1 MTVRIEFLAA
11 TPAKSLAGEIEAY
24 ALAQGHVSALVVP
37 WESSP
42 TALNIAVTA
51 VRGEGWAI
59 EHTNLGTVTLTD
71 NAAASTRV
79 VVSAADAA
87 PDADGTRTKLAAVF
101 ETFARQLQDKFS
113 TSDPG
118 VRDRGQWSR

>member
-1 MTVRIEFLAA
+1 MADVVNFTAKGS
-11 TPAKSLAGEIEAY
+11 AKSLAGDIEAF

-37 WESSP
+37 WESTP
-42 TALNIAVTA
+42 TTLNLAVTA

-71 NAAASTRV
+71 LGGASTRV
-79 VVSAADAA
+79 VVAPADV
-87 PDADGTRTKLAAVF
+87 DAKLATLF
-101 ETFARQLQDKFS
+101 DGFAKQLQARFATSDPAA

-118 VRDRGQWSR
+118 TGRRGQRSL